1 MDSMLVFALRIALL
15 VVLWLFI
22 LLTLNVQRRETK
34 AAAQS
39 SQARAVMPPSPEMAA
54 AVPPIIPAK
63 RGGAP
68 HQITIV
74 EGPLTGS
81 RMDLGDLQEI
91 TMGRAS
97 TCNFVVGDDFASSRH
112 ARLFKRGN
120 EWYVEDLDS
129 RNGTYVNG
137 YRIDQPERVTTASDI
152 KVGRTTIRLVS

>member
-1 MDSMLVFALRIALL
+1 MDSMLFFALRITLL

-22 LLTLNVQRRETK
+22 LLALNMQRRDTK
-34 AAAQS
+34 AVSQS
-39 SQARAVMPPSPEMAA
+39 SQARAV
-54 AVPPIIPAK
+54 VPPMPGAEGVGQPAPAK

-68 HQITIV
+68 QQITIV

-81 RMDLGDLQEI
+81 RMDLENLQEI
-91 TMGRAS
+91 TIGRAS
-97 TCNFVVGDDFASSRH
+97 SCTFVVGDDFASSQH
-112 ARLFKRGN
+112 AKLLKRGN
-120 EWYVEDLDS
+120 DWFVEDLDS

>member
-22 LLTLNVQRRETK
+22 LLALNVQRRETK

-39 SQARAVMPPSPEMAA
+39 SQARAVMPPSPEVAA
-54 AVPPIIPAK
+54 AAPPSPAK

-68 HQITIV
+68 QQITIV

-81 RMDLGDLQEI
+81 RMDLGTLQEI
-91 TMGRAS
+91 TVGRAS
-97 TCNFVVGDDFASSRH
+97 SCNFVVGDDFASSRH
-112 ARLFKRGN
+112 ARLLKRGN

>member
-1 MDSMLVFALRIALL
+1 MDSMLLFALRIALL

-22 LLTLNVQRRETK
+22 LLALNVQRRDTK
-34 AAAQS
+34 AVAQS
-39 SQARAVMPPSPEMAA
+39 AQARAV
-54 AVPPIIPAK
+54 VPPTPGDSNLAPAPAK
-63 RGGAP
+63 RGGTP
-68 HQITIV
+68 QQITIV

-81 RMDLGDLQEI
+81 RMDLANLTEI
-91 TMGRAS
+91 TVGRAS
-97 TCNFVVGDDFASSRH
+97 SCTFVVGDDFASSRH
-112 ARLFKRGN
+112 AKLMKRGN